1 MARPRTPT
9 AKAALTGA
17 DKINPGRFKP
27 RSEPK
32 ASGRTLGAPPA
43 YLPLT
48 AKKAWAT
55 FADELPWL
63 TYEDRGAV
71 EIVSLMRAHIMDG
84 LTADLPASFFGNYRM
99 ALSSLTS
106 AKASMR
112 WPGCARRTQSNAR
125 RAASATRVCSSAK
138 SNTAGSMT
146 PRTAGT
152 TRVSGYFS

>member
-32 ASGRTLGAPPA
+32 VSGRDLGRPPA
-43 YLPLT
+43 YLPAT

-63 TYEDRGAV
+63 THEDRGAV

-99 ALSSLTS
+99 ALSSLGATPVDRS
-106 AKASMR
+106 KVHQPSHDEDDDPFA
-112 WPGCARRTQSNAR
+112 GFG
-125 RAASATRVCSSAK
+125 RAQ
-138 SNTAGSMT
+138 
-146 PRTAGT
+146 
-152 TRVSGYFS
+152 

>member
-32 ASGRTLGAPPA
+32 VSGRDLGRPPA
-43 YLPLT
+43 YLPAT

-71 EIVSLMRAHIMDG
+71 EIVSLMRAHIMGG

-99 ALSSLTS
+99 ALSSLGAT
-106 AKASMR
+106 
-112 WPGCARRTQSNAR
+112 PVDRTKVYQPPQEDDDDPFAGFG
-125 RAASATRVCSSAK
+125 RAQ
-138 SNTAGSMT
+138 
-146 PRTAGT
+146 
-152 TRVSGYFS
+152 

>member
-1 MARPRTPT
+1 MPRPQTPL

-17 DKINPGRFKP
+17 DKNHPGRFKP

-32 ASGRTLGAPPA
+32 VSGRDLGRPPA
-43 YLPLT
+43 YLPAT

-99 ALSSLTS
+99 ALSSLGAT
-106 AKASMR
+106 
-112 WPGCARRTQSNAR
+112 PVDRTKVHQPSKDEDDDPFAGFG
-125 RAASATRVCSSAK
+125 RAQ
-138 SNTAGSMT
+138 
-146 PRTAGT
+146 
-152 TRVSGYFS
+152 

>member
-1 MARPRTPT
+1 MPRPQTPL

-17 DKINPGRFKP
+17 DKNHPGRFKT
-27 RSEPK
+27 RAEPK
-32 ASGRTLGAPPA
+32 ASGRDLGRPPA
-43 YLPLT
+43 YLPAT

-99 ALSSLTS
+99 ALSSLGAT
-106 AKASMR
+106 
-112 WPGCARRTQSNAR
+112 PVDRTKVYQPPKDEDDDPFAGFG
-125 RAASATRVCSSAK
+125 RAQ
-138 SNTAGSMT
+138 
-146 PRTAGT
+146 
-152 TRVSGYFS
+152 

>member
-32 ASGRTLGAPPA
+32 ASGRELGRPPT
-43 YLPLT
+43 YLPAT

-71 EIVSLMRAHIMDG
+71 EIVALMRAHIMDG

-99 ALSSLTS
+99 ALSSLGAT
-106 AKASMR
+106 
-112 WPGCARRTQSNAR
+112 PVDRTKVHQPSKDEPDDPFAGFG
-125 RAASATRVCSSAK
+125 RAQ
-138 SNTAGSMT
+138 
-146 PRTAGT
+146 
-152 TRVSGYFS
+152 

>member
-17 DKINPGRFKP
+17 DKINPGRFKA
-27 RSEPK
+27 RVEPK
-32 ASGRTLGAPPA
+32 PSGRNLGRPPA
-43 YLPLT
+43 YLPAT

-71 EIVSLMRAHIMDG
+71 EIVALMRAQIMDG

-99 ALSSLTS
+99 ALSSLGAT
-106 AKASMR
+106 
-112 WPGCARRTQSNAR
+112 PVDRTKVHQPSQEEDDDPFAGFG
-125 RAASATRVCSSAK
+125 RAQ
-138 SNTAGSMT
+138 
-146 PRTAGT
+146 
-152 TRVSGYFS
+152 

>member
-32 ASGRTLGAPPA
+32 ASGRDLGWPPA
-43 YLPLT
+43 YLPPT
-48 AKKAWAT
+48 ARKAWAT

-71 EIVSLMRAHIMDG
+71 EIVSLMRAQIIDG

-99 ALSSLTS
+99 ALSSLGATPVDRT
-106 AKASMR
+106 KVHQ
-112 WPGCARRTQSNAR
+112 PAREDEDDPFAGFG
-125 RAASATRVCSSAK
+125 RAQ
-138 SNTAGSMT
+138 
-146 PRTAGT
+146 
-152 TRVSGYFS
+152 

>member
-17 DKINPGRFKP
+17 DKINPGRFSP

-32 ASGRTLGAPPA
+32 SSGRKLGSPPA
-43 YLPLT
+43 YLPRT

-71 EIVSLMRAHIMDG
+71 EIVSLMRAHIMDDK
-84 LTADLPASFFGNYRM
+84 TADLPASFFGNYRM
-99 ALSSLTS
+99 ALSSLGAT
-106 AKASMR
+106 
-112 WPGCARRTQSNAR
+112 PVDRTKVYQPKDDDSDDPYGFLDGPAQ
-125 RAASATRVCSSAK
+125 
-138 SNTAGSMT
+138 
-146 PRTAGT
+146 
-152 TRVSGYFS
+152 

>member
-32 ASGRTLGAPPA
+32 VSGRDLGRPPA
-43 YLPLT
+43 YLPAT

-63 TYEDRGAV
+63 THEDRGAV

-99 ALSSLTS
+99 ALSSLGAT
-106 AKASMR
+106 
-112 WPGCARRTQSNAR
+112 PVDRTKVHQPSQEEDDDPFAGFG
-125 RAASATRVCSSAK
+125 RAQ
-138 SNTAGSMT
+138 
-146 PRTAGT
+146 
-152 TRVSGYFS
+152 

>member
-17 DKINPGRFKP
+17 DKINPGRFKS

-32 ASGRTLGAPPA
+32 ASGRLLGAPPA
-43 YLPLT
+43 YLPRT

-99 ALSSLTS
+99 ALSSLGAT
-106 AKASMR
+106 
-112 WPGCARRTQSNAR
+112 PVDRTKVHQPAQDDEDDPFAGFG
-125 RAASATRVCSSAK
+125 RAQ
-138 SNTAGSMT
+138 
-146 PRTAGT
+146 
-152 TRVSGYFS
+152 

>member
-32 ASGRTLGAPPA
+32 GSGRGLGTAPS

-48 AKKAWAT
+48 AKKAWKV

-63 TYEDRGAV
+63 TFEDRGAV
-71 EIVSLMRAHIMDG
+71 EIVSLMRAQIMDG

-99 ALSSLTS
+99 ALSSLGAT
-106 AKASMR
+106 
-112 WPGCARRTQSNAR
+112 PVDRTKVYQPPQEENDDPFADFDGR
-125 RAASATRVCSSAK
+125 
-138 SNTAGSMT
+138 
-146 PRTAGT
+146 PQ
-152 TRVSGYFS
+152 

>member
-32 ASGRTLGAPPA
+32 VSGRDLGRPPA
-43 YLPLT
+43 YLPAT

-71 EIVSLMRAHIMDG
+71 EIVSLMRAQIMDG

-99 ALSSLTS
+99 ALSSLGAT
-106 AKASMR
+106 
-112 WPGCARRTQSNAR
+112 PVDRTKVHQPSQEEDDDPFAGFG
-125 RAASATRVCSSAK
+125 RAQ
-138 SNTAGSMT
+138 
-146 PRTAGT
+146 
-152 TRVSGYFS
+152 